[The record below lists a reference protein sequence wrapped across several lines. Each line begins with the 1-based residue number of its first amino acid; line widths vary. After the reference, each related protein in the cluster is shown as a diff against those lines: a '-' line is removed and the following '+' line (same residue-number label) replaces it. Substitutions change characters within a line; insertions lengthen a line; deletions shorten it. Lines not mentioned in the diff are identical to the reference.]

1 LLNSNNLQ
9 FLRKS
14 LLLNR
19 SRDLQGSLDRKL
31 PDARPLVRKRGLVLQ
46 LVLFSN
52 PRIQELF
59 NLQSKLSFQTSLQL
73 KDLVDPTKRG

>member
-1 LLNSNNLQ
+1 LLNSNNPQ

-31 PDARPLVRKRGLVLQ
+31 PDARPQVRKRGLVLQ
-46 LVLFSN
+46 PLLFSI
-52 PRIQELF
+52 PRIQGLF